1 MSDEVI
7 QKENLIKLD
16 RSISIY
22 MWLHLLLGCQCQY
35 FLYSKIMSYY
45 VGETLSISILESR
58 CLSVIY
64 IH

>member
-16 RSISIY
+16 RSISTY

-45 VGETLSISILESR
+45 VGETLSISVLE
-58 CLSVIY
+58 
-64 IH
+64 